1 MKKALTIALITGL
14 VAGALAVGPA
24 QAKKAKA
31 QSVTFYLHGTETIG
45 EIDIANNFAVGYS
58 KMDTAKPKDPVPKS
72 VTGLFWK
79 EHWNDCAGMYG
90 LPAWTGNVSGQI
102 TGDMK
107 LSLHT
112 INRPAGAI
120 EVEIWPD
127 VSTMMCADND
137 FSEGSYP
144 DPVASATVNLPPG
157 HDATTVVFKNVN
169 FKAVGSL
176 LVQITSVGGPASTR
190 ILYDSPEFA
199 SSLKFSCIPTK
210 GNSCT

>member
-1 MKKALTIALITGL
+1 MKKALTIALMTGL

-24 QAKKAKA
+24 QAKKA

-45 EIDIANNFAVGYS
+45 EIDIINNFAVGYS

-79 EHWNDCAGMYG
+79 ENFNDCAGMYG
-90 LPAWTGNVSGQI
+90 VPAWTGNVSGQI
-102 TGDMK
+102 KGDMK

-127 VSTMMCADND
+127 VTTMMCATNNLT
-137 FSEGSYP
+137 EGSYP
-144 DPVASATVNLPPG
+144 DPVASETVDLPPG
-157 HDATTVVFKNVN
+157 HDATTVVFKNVS
-169 FKAVGSL
+169 FKAVSSL
-176 LVQITSVGGPASTR
+176 LVQITPVGGPASTR
-190 ILYDSPEFA
+190 ILYDSPDFA
-199 SSLKFSCIPTK
+199 SSLKFSCTPTK